1 MKKRN
6 AEETKALIIF
16 NARFLFSKYGYDGMR
31 VDDLA
36 SICKI
41 NKATIYYHFKDKS
54 FIFET
59 IMLEMSKLIFD
70 EIKIKI
76 EKENKIEKKLEAFLD
91 AIINIIITNRDL
103 AKILMQEL
111 ALNSKNLSNNTKVE
125 FFKII
130 EILSKILYEGKK
142 DNIFIEIDPFL
153 VHSMVIGSINYYY
166 SMKEANEE
174 ESNKSFKVNFYEN
187 GALYIKDMV
196 LKYILK

>member
-6 AEETKALIIF
+6 AEETKALILS
-16 NARFLFSKYGYDGMR
+16 NAILLFAKNGYDGMR

-36 SICKI
+36 SISKV

-59 IMLEMSKLIFD
+59 ILLEMAKLILD
-70 EIKIKI
+70 EVTIKI
-76 EKENKIEKKLEAFLD
+76 EKATTIEKKLEAFLD
-91 AIINIIITNRDL
+91 AVIYIITTKRDL
-103 AKILMQEL
+103 ARILMQEL
-111 ALNSKNLSNNTKVE
+111 ALNSKNLSERAKEE

-130 EILSKILYEGKK
+130 EILSTILEEGKK
-142 DNIFIEIDPFL
+142 ENKFIEIDPFL

-166 SMKEANEE
+166 SMKEANQEE
-174 ESNKSFKVNFYEN
+174 TNKKFKVDFYEN
-187 GALYIKDMV
+187 GASYIKDMV